1 MPCLKNSI
9 VKQLVCKSLYK
20 YNFSQENGWEDW
32 LTENKEKL
40 CSPDVSASKVYGR
53 ELIEMCDSQ
62 FNGTAMHGLARSCT
76 SFTTVQMERIVSGM
90 PKEQLLQSDFDGDLP
105 IHSAINS
112 LADGKM
118 VALFVQGDQNQ
129 QKEILE
135 KPNGRD
141 QTPIQLAFDKR
152 DYSAVEVLYK
162 LCVEKEILP
171 HLTGFTMQKSSNST
185 TLLHNAF
192 DRDDQELWL
201 LFLNVVITAI
211 SAKKAPDAVFNAIQ
225 VLDRHNCTPFHYLMN
240 CMNPK
245 HYEKKSHLSAFTR
258 VIALLE
264 NNGIGLSR
272 ILTDSKERTMLH
284 EAKRK
289 NYEECSYIL
298 TEHGHLEVEDIKGV
312 KPSHRDH
319 NIKAFFHQ
327 EQSSINGVPIQCT
340 SE

>member
-1 MPCLKNSI
+1 M
-9 VKQLVCKSLYK
+9 
-20 YNFSQENGWEDW
+20 
-32 LTENKEKL
+32 
-40 CSPDVSASKVYGR
+40 R
-53 ELIEMCDSQ
+53 DSQ

-76 SFTTVQMERIVSGM
+76 SFTTEQMERIVSGM
-90 PKEQLLQSDFDGDLP
+90 PKKQLLQSDFDGDLP

-152 DYSAVEVLYK
+152 DYSAVEELYT

-171 HLTGFTMQKSSNST
+171 HLTGFTMQKGSNST

-192 DRDDQELWL
+192 DRDDQKVWPQ
-201 LFLNVVITAI
+201 FLNFVITAI
-211 SAKKAPDAVFNAIQ
+211 SAKKAPDAVFRAIQ
-225 VLDRHNCTPFHYLMN
+225 VFDRYNCTPFHYLMN

-245 HYEKKSHLSAFTR
+245 HTEKKSHLEAFEEVLT
-258 VIALLE
+258 LLE
-264 NNGIGLSR
+264 DNTIDLNK
-272 ILTDSKERTMLH
+272 ILTDSKGRTMLH

-289 NYEECSYIL
+289 NYEECSDFLIK
-298 TEHGHLEVEDIKGV
+298 HGHLEVEDIKGV
-312 KPSHRDH
+312 KPSQRDH
-319 NIKAFFHQ
+319 NIKAFIHQ
-327 EQSSINGVPIQCT
+327 EQSSINGVPIHCT